1 MLNFEIAACF
11 KLLLLTAQ
19 SGEWLWLCCGPGMSV
34 AAQHCWGHGGRAA
47 GKDQGDTGPIL
58 EGEKSNSILDLF
70 FYVSEKKIKS
80 TL

>member
-1 MLNFEIAACF
+1 MFQIAFTHCSVWRVALVVLWAWDVCGCSA
-11 KLLLLTAQ
+11 LL
-19 SGEWLWLCCGPGMSV
+19 
-34 AAQHCWGHGGRAA
+34 GHGGRAA
-47 GKDQGDTGPIL
+47 GKGQGDTGPIL

>member
-1 MLNFEIAACF
+1 M
-11 KLLLLTAQ
+11 
-19 SGEWLWLCCGPGMSV
+19 